1 MACER
6 HMKRSVAHLC
16 VYMESV
22 FRGLVAMLMRTIP
35 TLVVGCQMNVLSHLS
50 RALFRVL
57 NISNSTLKLCFL
69 LDNLAKAGST

>member
-6 HMKRSVAHLC
+6 HMKRSVAHFC

-35 TLVVGCQMNVLSHLS
+35 TPVVGCQLNVLSHLS
-50 RALFRVL
+50 RSLFRVL
-57 NISNSTLKLCFL
+57 NISNFTLKRCCL
-69 LDNLAKAGST
+69 LDNLAKEDST